1 MPAPSDYAAIREV
14 LEKYIEGS
22 YTADTDLLKTL
33 FHPDAAMSGFMGDE
47 LDIGTPQPFYDELE
61 EVPSAKESGEAYHA
75 EIAFIHIAGSMA
87 SAGIVEE
94 NLLGINYV
102 NHFHLLKIDGT
113 WKFISKIYVTVQ

>member
-1 MPAPSDYAAIREV
+1 MSSPADYAAIRDV

-22 YTADTDLLKTL
+22 YTADTGLLKTL
-33 FHPDAAMSGFMGDE
+33 FHPEAAMSGFMEGA

-94 NLLGINYV
+94 NLLGVNYV
-102 NHFHLLKIDGT
+102 NHFHLLKIDGA
-113 WKFISKIYVTVQ
+113 WKFISKIYVDVK